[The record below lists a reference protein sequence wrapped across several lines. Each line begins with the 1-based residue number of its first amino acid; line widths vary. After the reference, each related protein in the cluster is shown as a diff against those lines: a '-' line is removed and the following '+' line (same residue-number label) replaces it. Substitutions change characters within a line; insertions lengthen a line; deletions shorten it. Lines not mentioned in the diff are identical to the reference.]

1 MNVNSVTMKGQK
13 YSIHLFC
20 QYGVYP
26 HSGHLH
32 QIDKNAC
39 YHSKLDLNFKLLLPA
54 HRPYF
59 VTPVL

>member
-1 MNVNSVTMKGQK
+1 MKGQK